1 MNKPKILKVWSLAVG
16 GMDAVTGLLLI
27 VSPETVLRLLGIVPP
42 ADEALVFVSW
52 IGVFV
57 MAVGLSYGLALGRRG
72 RGEAVWMFT
81 ALVRT
86 MVAVFLVSRILGG
99 SLEKEWIIVALADA
113 AVAVAQGF
121 MLRAGWWREVSK

>member
-1 MNKPKILKVWSLAVG
+1 MNKPKILKAWSIAVG

-27 VSPETVLRLLGIVPP
+27 ILPETVLRLLGITAPV
-42 ADEALVFVSW
+42 AEALVFVSW

-86 MVAVFLVSRILGG
+86 MVAVFLVSRILDG
-99 SLEKEWIIVALADA
+99 SLAKEWITVALADA

-121 MLRAGWWREVSK
+121 ILRAGWWREVPK

>member
-1 MNKPKILKVWSLAVG
+1 MNKPKILKAWSIAVG

-27 VSPETVLRLLGIVPP
+27 ILPETVLRLLGITAPV
-42 ADEALVFVSW
+42 AEALVFVSW

-86 MVAVFLVSRILGG
+86 MVAVFLVSRILDG
-99 SLEKEWIIVALADA
+99 SLAKEWIIVALADA

-121 MLRAGWWREVSK
+121 ILRAGWWREVPK